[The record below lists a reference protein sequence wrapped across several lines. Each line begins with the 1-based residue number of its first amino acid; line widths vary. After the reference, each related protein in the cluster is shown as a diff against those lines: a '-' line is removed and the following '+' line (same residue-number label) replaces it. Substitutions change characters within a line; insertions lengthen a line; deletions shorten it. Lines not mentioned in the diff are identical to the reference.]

1 MTLIDSADS
10 VLMLHSYAGA
20 PVWPI
25 KIFTWQPEPQQS
37 NSNASD
43 DGTASNDVNNAAKT
57 DDVEKNMSQLPTVAR
72 YNDELKGSGELE
84 EKIDETKPIN
94 TEKKLSVMSG
104 LSILLTLLSILV
116 AFRCVLASYL

>member
-37 NSNASD
+37 NSNASED
-43 DGTASNDVNNAAKT
+43 RAASNDVDEAVKT
-57 DDVEKNMSQLPTVAR
+57 DDIEKNVLQTPTLAQ
-72 YNDELKGSGELE
+72 YNDETKGSGELE

>member
-25 KIFTWQPEPQQS
+25 KIFTWQPELLQS

-43 DGTASNDVNNAAKT
+43 DGTASNDVDKAAKT

-72 YNDELKGSGELE
+72 YNDELKGPGELE

>member
-1 MTLIDSADS
+1 
-10 VLMLHSYAGA
+10 MLHSYAGA

-37 NSNASD
+37 NSNASED
-43 DGTASNDVNNAAKT
+43 RAASNDVDEAVKT
-57 DDVEKNMSQLPTVAR
+57 DDIEKNVLQTPTLAQ
-72 YNDELKGSGELE
+72 YNDETKGSGELE

-116 AFRCVLASYL
+116 AFRCVLALYL